1 MENYKVK
8 ILKKEKVTHDTYS
21 FVVEKPNGYTFKPGQ
36 ATEVSLL
43 KEGWEAEK
51 RPFSFTSL
59 PKNNHLEFTIKIYD
73 DHEGVTKRLGNASVG
88 DSLEI
93 GDAWGAIEYKGEGV
107 FIAGGAG
114 VTPFIAILRNLRE
127 KNKVGNNELIFANK
141 TNEDII
147 LFEELKTILGH
158 KFHNILDKQNDTA
171 YDRGRIDKDYLKSKI
186 NGFENRQFYICGPA
200 GFMKAVEGALKGLG
214 ANPEALVFEQ

>member
-8 ILKKEKVTHDTYS
+8 ILEKENVTHDTLS
-21 FVVEKPNGYTFKPGQ
+21 FKVEKPKGYTYKPGQ

-51 RPFSFTSL
+51 RPFTFTGL
-59 PKNNHLEFTIKIYD
+59 PKDNHLEFTIKIYD

-93 GDAWGAIEYKGEGV
+93 GDSWGAIEYKGEGV

-114 VTPFIAILRNLRE
+114 VTPFISILRDLRE
-127 KNKVGNNELIFANK
+127 NNQVGNNELIFANK

-158 KFHNILDKQNDTA
+158 KFHNIIEKQEDTA
-171 YDRGRIDKDYLKSKI
+171 YDKGRIDKDYLKSKI
-186 NGFENRQFYICGPA
+186 NDFKNQHFYLCGPE
-200 GFMKAVEGALKGLG
+200 GFMEAVENALKDLG
-214 ANPEALVFEQ
+214 ANPDALVFEQ